1 MKFNQL
7 KFQTIG
13 PFKDLHLTFPVDK
26 SLHIVYGRN
35 ESGKSTALK
44 YIFYFLFGIPRKEL
58 ENYNHISK
66 KHMIEAIIIDC
77 NNTETK
83 FRRFKKDKLN
93 LLLSDDTDGR
103 VLLEGLLNNLTEEEF
118 NNFFGISHKTL
129 QAGANLLLQGKGDF
143 AKAIFEAGSGYS
155 NLNKILSG
163 FNARC
168 EQLYKIG
175 GQNQKIAQII
185 NEIENQKITI
195 DSQKVNMDQ
204 CHDIAGT
211 IEAKKANLQE
221 QKKIRDEL
229 FKRQTIIKSNLQIH
243 PLVIQLRNDKEILT
257 NLQEIPFIKEKEIS
271 TLENLLSH
279 FSEQL
284 DNKQDFENKANALK
298 SELDQLKINEGILT
312 NEDQILQLTHKMTF
326 VTTHLEDIEKRK
338 AERKREEE
346 LAKNLTRDLYEHQ
359 DLEQISKL
367 VPNLALR
374 STIEELGVGIQSNLA
389 SIQTLKEQVS
399 QNANSIKGKA
409 LELDNLNLSAQY
421 QEIKLIAYT
430 ISSTGLEPKTLTQ
443 GILSLNK
450 KIDLL
455 SARLRG
461 IEIWPGTLETLA
473 STTLPTTI
481 KVKQFAINLEEL
493 ENNFK
498 ELKSDIRNLTK
509 EVANHEK
516 EMKKASLDTNLP
528 SRQNLLD
535 LRKQR
540 ASLWDS
546 VLMKQTKEKQAVPPE
561 SEFFKTYQKIEV
573 KIDNLTDLLLDNADK
588 VALTNLLHDQI
599 KSVNDIL
606 AKKQTEYLNIET
618 SINNL
623 LYEWKALWATVG
635 VSEPSKPNEMIHWLE
650 KVKGIVDDWNGIST
664 EIVEMKKSEV
674 NQTKLFQE
682 ASKLLQIDLTCVDLA
697 WTKIIKFLEE
707 ELSKQEL
714 KNILSTQTDSLK
726 ASSIELTTTI
736 ETKRQA
742 LELDQ
747 IKFEKLVEKIQI
759 PGTSDFQIV
768 KQYLDKIT
776 AIKGHLDSM
785 VIASHR
791 IESMQI
797 DIQNVKSSLEQ
808 VYSAIGEKAGAMENS
823 TITEKIRALSS
834 RLKSESDLK
843 NNWNQLIKDQKNIS
857 EKIKTINDSLCS
869 LKVKLNP
876 LAIQI
881 NLLDVLELS
890 NYFPK
895 LREKSKV
902 SQSAESTKK
911 NLLDAGF
918 DPSEENNLS
927 ELLNLDKTA
936 LETEHQKNENRL
948 QEFEQEISVLN
959 QELGRLDQ
967 SLNDL
972 KQDTGNYSSRA
983 VLSTTLIE
991 CKSLVHDFIQHALA
1005 KIVLKETI
1013 RNFNE
1018 KFANPILTRAQAHF
1032 QCLTDNSFAG
1042 IMTDQESKSF
1052 YLSRR
1057 HADATEDE
1065 GLSFGLKQFENQEGN
1080 TVLSD
1085 GTADQLFLSLRL
1097 AAIELYLDQYI
1108 AVSKETMPI
1117 ILDDILVNFDDN
1129 RTIAT
1134 LDCLAKLSEKSQV
1147 ILFTHH
1153 QHLEELAK
1161 KCKNHDKIF
1170 FQRMPDQVIA

>member
-1 MKFNQL
+1 MKFNRL

-13 PFKDLHLTFPVDK
+13 PFEDLHLTFPADK
-26 SLHIVYGRN
+26 SLQIVYGQN
-35 ESGKSTALK
+35 ESGKSTTLK
-44 YIFYFLFGIPRKEL
+44 YIHYFLFGIPRKEF
-58 ENYNHISK
+58 EDYKYISK
-66 KHMIEAIIIDC
+66 KYMIEATIIDC
-77 NNTETK
+77 SQTETI
-83 FRRFKKDKLN
+83 FRRFKKDKSN
-93 LLLSDDTDGR
+93 LLLNDDTDGR
-103 VLLEGLLNNLTEEEF
+103 VLLEGLLNNLTKDEF
-118 NNFFGISHKTL
+118 QQLFGISHKTL
-129 QAGANLLLQGKGDF
+129 QAGANLLLQGKGDL

-163 FNARC
+163 FNDRC
-168 EQLYKIG
+168 EQLYKAG

-185 NEIENQKITI
+185 NEIETQKRTM

-204 CHDIAGT
+204 CHDIAVT

-221 QKKIRDEL
+221 QKKIRDDL
-229 FKRQTIIKSNLQIH
+229 FNRQTIIKSNLQVH
-243 PLVIQLRNDKEILT
+243 PLVIQLKNDKEILT
-257 NLQEIPFIKEKEIS
+257 NLQEIPFINEQEIS
-271 TLENLLSH
+271 TLENFLSQ
-279 FSEQL
+279 FSNQS
-284 DNKQDFENKANALK
+284 DNKQDFEDKANALK
-298 SELDQLKINEGILT
+298 SDLDQIKINEGILT

-338 AERKREEE
+338 VERRREEE
-346 LAKNLTRDLYEHQ
+346 LAKNLTRDLYDHQ

-399 QNANSIKGKA
+399 QNANSIQGKA
-409 LELDNLNLSAQY
+409 LDLDNLNLSAQY
-421 QEIKLIAYT
+421 QEIKFIADT
-430 ISSTGLEPKTLTQ
+430 IRSNGLEPNALAR

-461 IEIWPGTLETLA
+461 LEMWPGTLESLA
-473 STTLPTTI
+473 STTLPTTN
-481 KVKQFAINLEEL
+481 KVRQFANTFEEL
-493 ENNFK
+493 ENSFK
-498 ELKSDIRNLTK
+498 ELKSDMRNLTK
-509 EVANHEK
+509 EVAKHEK
-516 EMKKASLDTNLP
+516 DLKKVSLDTNLP
-528 SRQNLLD
+528 SRQHLLD
-535 LRKQR
+535 LRNQR
-540 ASLWDS
+540 ASHWDS
-546 VLMKQTKEKQAVPPE
+546 VLKKQTKEKQAVPTDTE
-561 SEFFKTYQKIEV
+561 LFKTYLGIEV
-573 KIDNLTDLLLDNADK
+573 EIDNLTDLLLDNADK
-588 VALTNLLHDQI
+588 VAQTNLLHDQI
-599 KSVNDIL
+599 KGLNDIL
-606 AKKQTEYLNIET
+606 AKKQDEHLNIET
-618 SINNL
+618 SINKL
-623 LYEWKALWATVG
+623 LDAWKALWATVG

-650 KVKGIVDDWNGIST
+650 KVKGIVDDWNGISV
-664 EIVEMKKSEV
+664 EIGEMKKSEAS
-674 NQTKLFQE
+674 QTKLFQE
-682 ASKLLQIDLTCVDLA
+682 ASKLLHIDSTCIDLA
-697 WTKIIKFLEE
+697 WTKIVKFLEE
-707 ELSKQEL
+707 ELSKLEL

-736 ETKRQA
+736 ETKRKA
-742 LELDQ
+742 LDLDQ

-759 PGTSDFQIV
+759 PGTSDFQVV

-776 AIKGHLDSM
+776 DIKGHLDSM
-785 VIASHR
+785 VIANHR
-791 IESMQI
+791 IESMQV
-797 DIQNVKSSLEQ
+797 DIQNVKNSLEQ
-808 VYSAIGEKAGAMENS
+808 VYSAIGEKAGAIENS

-843 NNWNQLIKDQKNIS
+843 TNWNQIIKAQKSSS
-857 EKIKTINDSLCS
+857 EKIKNIDDSLCT
-869 LKVKLNP
+869 LRVKLQP
-876 LAIQI
+876 LATQMKLTDI
-881 NLLDVLELS
+881 LKLS
-890 NYFPK
+890 ICFPK

-902 SQSAESTKK
+902 SLSCEVARK

-918 DPSEENNLS
+918 DPSDENKLS

-936 LETEHQKNENRL
+936 LENDYKKNENRL
-948 QEFEQEISVLN
+948 QEFEHEISGLN

-967 SLNDL
+967 SLNHL
-972 KQDTGNYSSRA
+972 EENEGNHSSRS

-991 CKSLVHDFIQHALA
+991 CKGLVQDFLQHALA

-1042 IMTDQESKSF
+1042 IITDQESKSF

-1057 HADATEDE
+1057 HGDATEGE
-1065 GLSFGLKQFENQEGN
+1065 GLTFGLKQFENQEGN

-1129 RTIAT
+1129 RAIAT

-1161 KCKNHDKIF
+1161 KCKNHDRIF
-1170 FQRMPDQVIA
+1170 FQRMPEQFNA